1 MSCYSIQTV
10 MGIKMMHLVKSRE
23 EYLRLRNSGNQI
35 ANVSEARNG
44 NSDAKRNLVQMNYS
58 CLPASGGLLRGATR
72 QSNSVGMDLDFDPTR
87 PDYDQLKAEL
97 PSLKPLPNKPLP
109 NKMLMGKP
117 KRRAA

>member
-1 MSCYSIQTV
+1 MSTYQVNIV

-44 NSDAKRNLVQMNYS
+44 NVEAKRHLVEMNYS
-58 CLPASGGLLRGATR
+58 CLPAVGGLLKGAKR
-72 QSNSVGMDLDFDPTR
+72 CSNSVGMDLDFDPTR

-97 PSLKPLPNKPLP
+97 PS
-109 NKMLMGKP
+109 
-117 KRRAA
+117 

>member
-1 MSCYSIQTV
+1 

-72 QSNSVGMDLDFDPTR
+72 QSNSVGMDLDFDPMR
-87 PDYDQLKAEL
+87 PDYDQLMAEL
-97 PSLKPLPNKPLP
+97 PAKVIEK
-109 NKMLMGKP
+109 
-117 KRRAA
+117 